1 MGVASLSC
9 SILTPD
15 LHTCSTTLYDT
26 LQMVVMT
33 PVLLAILSTLC
44 VASASSGCLETNV
57 DYLGGDINGCGITK
71 ASAAECQN
79 TCQATPGCT
88 HFTFITSEFTR
99 DTARIGQCCLKN
111 GMGERKTDQ
120 PFATGLTSGP
130 VSCCLE
136 TNVDYLGDDINGC
149 GATKASAL
157 ECKNACKATTGC
169 THFTFITSAF
179 TRDTARIG
187 QCCLKDGPGTR
198 RVDQPFATG
207 LTSGPVSCCLET
219 NVDYLGSDMGT

>member
-57 DYLGGDINGCGITK
+57 DYLGDDINGCGITK
-71 ASAAECQN
+71 ASAAGCQN
-79 TCQATPGCT
+79 TCQATAGCT

-99 DTARIGQCCLKN
+99 DTNRIGQCCLKN
-111 GMGERKTDQ
+111 GMGERKTDA

-136 TNVDYLGDDINGC
+136 TNVDYAGADINGC
-149 GATKASAL
+149 GDTKNSAL
-157 ECKNACKATTGC
+157 ECKNACKATKGC

-179 TRDTARIG
+179 TRDIGRIG
-187 QCCLKDGPGTR
+187 QCCLKNGPGTR

-207 LTSGPVSCCLET
+207 LTSG
-219 NVDYLGSDMGT
+219 